1 MEQRSRENF
10 KSMSELD
17 SDLELI
23 IITSENEVTLPDEW
37 NDLVRSL
44 RKHASFW
51 YDLGEYCD
59 Y

>member
-1 MEQRSRENF
+1 MEQRSSENF
-10 KSMSELD
+10 ESMSELD

-37 NDLVRSL
+37 TDLLRNL
-44 RKHASFW
+44 RKHASVW
-51 YDLGEYCD
+51 YDLGEHYD